1 MTGLDQA
8 STLPVVRAADLD
20 EPDPERAWLVADLW
34 ARGGVGIIGGAP
46 KCCKSWLALDL
57 ALSVASGTP
66 CLGRFQVLDAQSV
79 LLYMAED
86 AASVVKARLA
96 GLCRHRRLDL
106 AALPIDVITAPS
118 LRLDLERDQ
127 RRLAE
132 TVRQHAP
139 RLLVLDPFVR
149 LHRIDENHAGDVSA
163 LLAYLRALQREHDLA
178 VVVVHHARKNA
189 APGAA
194 PGQGLRGSGD
204 FHAWGDS
211 NLYLRRHRGELVLT
225 MEHRASCAPAP
236 RTLALVTGRADQT
249 HLEIQESARVS
260 DAQCL
265 DLDAAVLQTLDEV
278 GPMTRDS
285 LRAALR
291 VRNQRLGVSL
301 QRLTAAGQVLRHGD
315 RWAHPNTP
323 VPSPNTLEKHRDRN
337 GAPPSD
343 PELGGEARDDDSVG
357 TGAPAERDHFSPAV
371 A

>member
-1 MTGLDQA
+1 MIALDEG

-20 EPDPERAWLVADLW
+20 EADPERAWMVADLW
-34 ARGGVGIIGGAP
+34 ARAGVGIIGGAP

-66 CLGRFQVLDAQSV
+66 CLGRFPVLGAQSV

-86 AASVVKARLA
+86 AASVVKARLE

-127 RRLAE
+127 HRLAE
-132 TVRQHAP
+132 TVRRHAP

-211 NLYLRRHRGELVLT
+211 NLYLRRQRGELVLT
-225 MEHRASCAPAP
+225 IEHRAASAPAP
-236 RTLALVTGRADQT
+236 RTLALVTGTADQT
-249 HLEIQESARVS
+249 HLEIQESVRVS
-260 DAQCL
+260 DPQGL
-265 DLDAAVLQTLDEV
+265 DLDAAVLQTLDQV
-278 GPMTRDS
+278 GPMTRES

-291 VRNQRLGVSL
+291 VRNQRLCGSL
-301 QRLTAAGQVLRHGD
+301 QRLAASGQVFRIGD
-315 RWAHPNTP
+315 RWAHHKMP
-323 VPSPNTLEKHRDRN
+323 VPSPNTLEKQRDRN
-337 GAPPSD
+337 GA
-343 PELGGEARDDDSVG
+343 
-357 TGAPAERDHFSPAV
+357 SPL
-371 A
+371 

>member
-1 MTGLDQA
+1 MTTPDEA
-8 STLPVVRAADLD
+8 PPLPVVRAADLE
-20 EPDPERAWLVADLW
+20 EPDPERAWLVAELW
-34 ARGGVGIIGGAP
+34 ARAGVGIIGGAP

-66 CLGRFQVLDAQSV
+66 CLGRFQVPQAQGV

-86 AASVVKARLA
+86 AASVVKARFT

-106 AALPIDVITAPS
+106 AALPIDVITAAS

-127 RRLAE
+127 RRLAD
-132 TVRQHAP
+132 TVREHRP

-163 LLAYLRALQREHDLA
+163 ILAYLRALQREHNLA

-211 NLYLRRHRGELVLT
+211 NLYLRRQRGELVLAI
-225 MEHRASCAPAP
+225 EHRAAGAAAPK
-236 RTLALVTGRADQT
+236 TLALVSVPPDQT
-249 HLEIQESARVS
+249 HLEIQEATRPS
-260 DAQCL
+260 DPQGL

-278 GPMTRDS
+278 GPMTRES

-291 VRNQRLGVSL
+291 VRNQRLSVAL
-301 QRLTAAGQVLRHGD
+301 QRLAAAGRVARHGD
-315 RWAHPNTP
+315 RWAHPKTP
-323 VPSPNTLEKHRDRN
+323 VPSPNTLENQRDRN
-337 GAPPSD
+337 GSQH
-343 PELGGEARDDDSVG
+343 L
-357 TGAPAERDHFSPAV
+357 
-371 A
+371 

>member
-1 MTGLDQA
+1 VTARLLEA
-8 STLPVVRAADLD
+8 PAALPVVRAADLH

-34 ARGGVGIIGGAP
+34 ARAGVGIIGGAP

-66 CLGRFQVLDAQSV
+66 CLGRFAVVGSQSV

-96 GLCRHRRLDL
+96 GICRHRQLDL
-106 AALPIDVITAPS
+106 AALPIDVITAAS

-127 RRLAE
+127 HRLAE
-132 TVRQHAP
+132 TVRRHAP

-163 LLAYLRALQREHDLA
+163 LLAYLRTLQREYDLA

-211 NLYLRRHRGELVLT
+211 NLYLRRLRGELALT
-225 MEHRASCAPAP
+225 IEHRAAAAPAP
-236 RTLALVTGRADQT
+236 RTLALVTSPPDQT
-249 HLEIQESARVS
+249 HLEIQEAVRTS
-260 DAQCL
+260 DQGL
-265 DLDAAVLQTLDEV
+265 DLDAAVLRALDQA
-278 GPMTRDS
+278 GPMTRES

-291 VRNQRLGVSL
+291 VRNQRLSASL
-301 QRLTAAGQVLRHGD
+301 QRLADGGHLLRHGH
-315 RWAHPNTP
+315 RWAYANTA
-323 VPSPNTLEKHRDRN
+323 VPSHDSLEKQRDRN
-337 GAPPSD
+337 G
-343 PELGGEARDDDSVG
+343 
-357 TGAPAERDHFSPAV
+357 PATL
-371 A
+371 